1 MSNSR
6 SSNHFMRLTWHRE
19 TYRDYC
25 TGCANYRI
33 LHQHP
38 IGEHYCRS
46 CTFTINQ
53 ALREKQLDLAQLAQQ
68 SQETKSE
75 IKDFID
81 TLLMQLEKETPR
93 KKITRKNKGIR

>member
-6 SSNHFMRLTWHRE
+6 SSNHFMYLTRHRE

-25 TGCANYRI
+25 TGCANYRV

-38 IGEHYCRS
+38 VGEHYCRS
-46 CTFTINQ
+46 CTSTINQ
-53 ALREKQLDLAQLAQQ
+53 ALRKKHLDLTQVAQA

-75 IKDFID
+75 IQDFID
-81 TLLMQLEKETPR
+81 TLLLELEKETPR
-93 KKITRKNKGIR
+93 KKVTRKNKGVR

>member
-1 MSNSR
+1 MSKSR

-46 CTFTINQ
+46 CTSTINQ
-53 ALREKQLDLAQLAQQ
+53 ALREKHIDLTQVMQA
-68 SQETKSE
+68 SQETKSG

-81 TLLMQLEKETPR
+81 TLLSELEKETPR
-93 KKITRKNKGIR
+93 KKITRKNKQVR